1 MRMRDPNRLA
11 HFYRELWL
19 IHKTKVPN
27 MRFCQL
33 FSDFAEWV
41 LRTQGRDWYYI
52 EEDQALLLLK
62 EYILEITGS

>member
-1 MRMRDPNRLA
+1 
-11 HFYRELWL
+11 
-19 IHKTKVPN
+19 

-33 FSDFAEWV
+33 LSDFSEWV

-62 EYILEITGS
+62 EYISEITRS